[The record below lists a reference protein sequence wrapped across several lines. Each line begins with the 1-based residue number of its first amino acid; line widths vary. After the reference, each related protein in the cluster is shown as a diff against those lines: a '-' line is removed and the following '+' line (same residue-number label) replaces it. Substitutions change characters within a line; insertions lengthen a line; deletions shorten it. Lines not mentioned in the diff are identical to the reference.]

1 MTDSEDE
8 LLVGLSLEELQALAE
23 GMLAPTAQLQ
33 LEALLTRNAEQR
45 LSVDEDATLDR
56 LLSQIDQLN
65 ILKTRARYTLMQM
78 NIASAIA

>member
-1 MTDSEDE
+1 MTDSKDE

-23 GMLAPTAQLQ
+23 GILAPTAQSQ

-45 LSVDEDATLDR
+45 LSVDENATLDR

-65 ILKTRARYTLMQM
+65 ILKTRARYTLSQ
-78 NIASAIA
+78 S

>member
-8 LLVGLSLEELQALAE
+8 VLVGLSLEELQALAA
-23 GMLAPTAQLQ
+23 GMLAPTAQSQ
-33 LEALLTRNAEQR
+33 LSALLSRNAEHE
-45 LSVDEDATLDR
+45 LFVDENATLDR

-78 NIASAIA
+78 NRASAVA

>member
-1 MTDSEDE
+1 MTDLEDE